1 MVDTQPSKISLDNIQ
16 GLVDR
21 IPRGIPLP
29 MNKSAIKITI
39 ITRIV
44 FSTTIARVVII
55 VIVTCII
62 NCCNYNLFAGNYKLV

>member
-29 MNKSAIKITI
+29 MNKS
-39 ITRIV
+39 V
-44 FSTTIARVVII
+44 HS
-55 VIVTCII
+55 
-62 NCCNYNLFAGNYKLV
+62 

>member
-29 MNKSAIKITI
+29 MNKSELCVASLNSPADLITL
-39 ITRIV
+39 
-44 FSTTIARVVII
+44 
-55 VIVTCII
+55 
-62 NCCNYNLFAGNYKLV
+62 NLEPQDA

>member
-29 MNKSAIKITI
+29 MNKSVYISLLHGLH
-39 ITRIV
+39 
-44 FSTTIARVVII
+44 FSFLNDGT
-55 VIVTCII
+55 
-62 NCCNYNLFAGNYKLV
+62 